1 MECLE
6 HRVLL
11 AGDLSTWHN
20 PVLPEDVN
28 ADSVVAL
35 DDVLLIANELHRT
48 GARSLLAEAQREGA
62 SLLGTP
68 SLAPSAAGAE
78 GEAPP
83 PLFLDVNGD
92 NYLSPADA
100 LMVARRLIAE
110 GQVDVAQMRF
120 DITNTT
126 GTSINSV
133 DVGDSFKLNVFV
145 QDIRANTVPDR
156 GVFSAFLDIFYDA
169 PLVSISGP
177 ITFGPKY
184 SLLQD
189 QSNKSTPGEIQDA
202 GNAQTDVGLG
212 GPVGPGEFLLL
223 TVPFTVDAA
232 PLRATNDNAGTDATL
247 NVAEDSPGVLIDVL
261 ANDTLNGPTELR
273 GAPAESP
280 PKTDVLFFND
290 PSNPVPP
297 EDIIYGSDV
306 LAIIS
311 TGSLLI
317 TAVGP
322 TSQGGTALSASG
334 GTRVQY
340 SPPAA
345 SNALGT
351 GETATDSYSY
361 TVSAGF
367 ASATATVTV
376 TLVGQNDVPTA
387 QDASFGTNEESL
399 LSDSLAP
406 YASDPDSNDS
416 LTFSGATSSALGA
429 AVAVNPD
436 GTFTYDPSI
445 SATLNA
451 LPAGGSVADTFSYT
465 VDDGNGGSDTATVT
479 VTVTGLNDPPLATA
493 DSGPG
498 FATDEDTAFVTA
510 NVLANDTDVDG
521 DTLSIIGLD
530 TTGTLGVVTD
540 NGDGTFGYD
549 PRGRFDSLAAGQ
561 STTDVFAY
569 TVSDGH
575 GGSDTAT
582 VTITVHGLNDPPK
595 ANDDFGPGFTTD
607 QDTPLVTG
615 NVLANDTDAEGDLLS
630 LVGINTTGT
639 WGEVT
644 NRGDGTF
651 GYDPNGQFDLLGS
664 GQNATDFFRYTI
676 SDGNGG
682 TDTATVAIT
691 VTGLNDPPTAGSG
704 SFGTDEDTPINDTLA
719 NLADDPDADDVLLFS
734 GGSTSTLG
742 AAVTIHPDGT
752 FSYDPTG
759 SGTLQAM
766 LPGETLADTFSYTV
780 SDGVA
785 SDSAQ
790 VTITVSG
797 RNDPPVARHDD
808 LFVDEQSSDNVLD
821 VLHNDS
827 DPDANDTLT
836 VISVGP
842 TDQGGTASVAA
853 DGLSVV
859 YTPNAGFIGNETFS
873 YTIQDGSGA
882 TATATVAVD
891 VEAVT
896 LPRARR
902 DSFTVV
908 EDSHDNNLDVFGN
921 DRINEGGTPSIS
933 LSGDPDHGGSVVIT
947 GPTTLQYTPVADFF
961 GTETFRYTLGD
972 GIGTP
977 QEAVVTVTVT
987 GINDAPQAADDAF
1000 STDEDTTFV
1009 TANVLANDTDVD
1021 GDTLSIIS
1029 LDTTGTLGEVTNNGN
1044 GTFGY
1049 DPNGQFD
1056 SLAAGQS
1063 TTDTFTYTVGD
1074 GHGGSDT
1081 AMVTITV
1088 NGLNDSPVARDDS
1101 GSAFKT
1107 DQDAAFVTG
1116 NVLAND
1122 TDAEGDSLSIVG
1134 IDTTGT
1140 LGVVTDHGDGTYG
1153 YDPHGQ
1159 FDFLGPGQ
1167 TATDS
1172 FTYTVTDGN
1181 GGTDT
1186 ATVAIT
1192 VVGLNDLPVAVDD
1205 SGAGF
1210 TTDEDTAFVTASVLA
1225 NDTDVDHGTLAV
1237 ASIDTTGTLGQVTG
1251 NGDGTFRYDPGAQ
1264 FQALGTGA
1272 GVTDSFV
1279 YTLSDGQGGSDTAT
1293 VTITING
1300 VNDAPVA
1307 SDDAGVGFT
1316 TDQDSAF
1323 TTANVLANDHDAEN
1337 DPLSIVSIDTT
1348 GTLGQVTDNGDGTFA
1363 YDPGGEFDFLG
1374 VGQTA
1379 GDTFTY
1385 TVGDGN
1391 GGTDTATVTVTV
1403 TGLNDSPT
1411 AQDASFGTTEDAPL
1425 GGSLASRASDPD
1437 GNDLLIFSAGN
1448 TSARGAAV
1456 TLKANGSFTYD
1467 PTVSGALQALL
1478 PGQSLADTF
1487 TYTVTDGGGKT
1498 AVATV
1503 TINVSGVNDAPTAQS
1518 DSFSGILEDSSN
1530 NVLNVLANDS
1540 TAPESGE
1547 TLTITSVGPTSA
1559 GGTVVNE
1566 ASRLKYTPAPNFF
1579 GTETWSYTIAD
1590 GHGGSGTATVSV
1602 AVTPQ
1607 NDPPTANDDSF
1618 GFVSNTGPHV
1628 LGVLANDTFAP
1639 DVGESLTIVST
1650 STPNRGGTVVNQGG
1664 QLLYTP
1670 PTGMQGQVT
1679 ETFTYTIDDGTGLTD
1694 TATVTINLTGF
1705 LPSSLLGNAFID
1717 TDRDSLRDSGERGI
1731 GDVNVTL
1738 TGVDMFGH
1746 GVSLATTTSGDGSY
1760 WFSDLVPGSYTIS
1773 SPQEAFLLDG
1783 PERIGTQG
1791 GNDSVN
1797 DQLSVSIPAQGGVV
1811 GRENNFAES
1820 GLQPQYYS
1828 IWDFLNT
1835 SSRKGVLFAT
1845 DSRSGQMWFSFL
1857 DGWDNFKSATARISA
1872 DGATLNLTFVDQ
1884 ALNVSTRS
1892 VPFRESAVLHIRGS
1906 VGTQYLVQLVGA
1918 ASNFGLAGAPAP
1930 ANGMR
1935 ALGAEG
1941 EGVSSLP
1948 AYAATLSPVS
1958 SPESGGPAPAGGLEA
1973 HASGRVTPS
1982 ALPAAIAAPANPPS
1996 PSSREWTFAAL
2007 AAEGEFL
2014 GTGSRAA
2021 GGDRGVGNEGLSSPR
2036 DELAPDAAPLLGG
2049 SGADARGATYAD
2061 PGADSNTL
2069 SDTAEDRRLAVDAVF
2084 GDADD
2089 GDSWESL
2096 LDESFGQQYEES
2108 LGAMPHRLFSPWDG
2122 VPV

>member
-11 AGDLSTWHN
+11 AGDLSTWQN

-28 ADSVVAL
+28 GDAVVAPN
-35 DDVLLIANELHRT
+35 DVLLIARELWRT
-48 GARSLLAEAQREGA
+48 GSRSLLAEPQVEGPSAHAA
-62 SLLGTP
+62 SSPATG
-68 SLAPSAAGAE
+68 AAGAE
-78 GEAPP
+78 GEDAPP
-83 PLFLDVNGD
+83 LYLDVNGD
-92 NYLSPADA
+92 NYLTPADA
-100 LMVARRLIAE
+100 LQVARRLTAE
-110 GQVDVAQMRF
+110 GQTDLMQLRF
-120 DITNTT
+120 EVTDAV
-126 GTSINSV
+126 GTSIESV
-133 DVGDSFKLNVFV
+133 DVGDSFLLNVYV
-145 QDIRANTVPDR
+145 QDIRPDTVPDR
-156 GVFSAFLDIFYDA
+156 GVSAAFLDVFYDA

-177 ITFGPKY
+177 ITFSPDY
-184 SLLQD
+184 SALPD
-189 QSNKSTPGEIQDA
+189 QSDKSTRGKINDV
-202 GNAQTDVGLG
+202 GNAQTDWGMG
-212 GPVGPGEFLLL
+212 GPLGHEEFLFF
-223 TVPFTVDAA
+223 TVPLTADAA
-232 PLRATNDNAGTDATL
+232 PLVAADDNAGTDATL
-247 NVAEDSPGVLIDVL
+247 NVAEDSPGVLVDVL
-261 ANDTLNGPTELR
+261 ANDTLGGPTELR
-273 GAPAESP
+273 GASAGNP
-280 PKTDVLFFND
+280 PLTDSFLWDD
-290 PSNPVPP
+290 PSTAVPP
-297 EDIIYGSDV
+297 ADIIYGSDV
-306 LAIIS
+306 LAINS

-317 TAVGP
+317 TDVGP
-322 TSQGGTALSASG
+322 TSQGGTAVSASG
-334 GTRVQY
+334 GTRVRY

-345 SNALGT
+345 ANALGA
-351 GETATDSYSY
+351 GETATDSFSY
-361 TVSAGF
+361 TVSDGF
-367 ASATATVTV
+367 ASATAMVTV
-376 TLVGQNDVPTA
+376 TLVGENDPPTA
-387 QDASFGTNEESL
+387 QDAGFNTNEESL
-399 LSDSLAP
+399 LSDDLAP

-445 SATLNA
+445 SETLDA

-498 FATDEDTAFVTA
+498 FTTNEDTAFVTA
-510 NVLANDTDVDG
+510 DVLANDTDVDG
-521 DTLSIIGLD
+521 DTLSVIGLD
-530 TTGTLGVVTD
+530 TTGTLGEVTD
-540 NGDGTFGYD
+540 NDDGTFGYD
-549 PRGRFDSLAAGQ
+549 PQGQFDSLAAGGIA
-561 STTDVFAY
+561 TDIFSY

-575 GGSDTAT
+575 GGSDTTT
-582 VTITVHGLNDPPK
+582 VTITVHGLNDPPVGV
-595 ANDDFGPGFTTD
+595 DDLGLGFTTD
-607 QDTPLVTG
+607 QDTALVTG
-615 NVLANDTDAEGDLLS
+615 NVLANDSDAEGDPLS
-630 LVGINTTGT
+630 LVGIDTTGT

-644 NRGDGTF
+644 DNGDGTF

-664 GQNATDFFRYTI
+664 GQNATDFFSYTI

-691 VTGLNDPPTAGSG
+691 VTGLNDSPTAGSG

-752 FSYDPTG
+752 FTYDPTG
-759 SGTLQAM
+759 SGTLRAM

-790 VTITVSG
+790 VTVTVSG
-797 RNDPPVARHDD
+797 RNDSPIARHDD

-821 VLHNDS
+821 VLLNDS

-859 YTPNAGFIGNETFS
+859 YTPDPGFIGHETFS

-882 TATATVAVD
+882 TATATVAVE
-891 VEAVT
+891 VEVLT
-896 LPRARR
+896 LPRARN
-902 DSFTVV
+902 DWFTVV
-908 EDSHDNNLDVFGN
+908 EDSQDNNLAVFAN
-921 DRINEGGTPSIS
+921 DLISVGGTPSIS
-933 LSGDPDHGGSVVIT
+933 LSGAPDQGGNVVIT
-947 GPTTLQYTPVADFF
+947 GPTTLQYRPAADFF

-977 QEAVVTVTVT
+977 DEAVVSVTVT
-987 GINDAPQAADDAF
+987 GVNDPPQATDDNF
-1000 STDEDTTFV
+1000 DTDEDTAFV
-1009 TANVLANDTDVD
+1009 TTNVLANDTDVD
-1021 GDTLSIIS
+1021 GDTLSITS

-1044 GTFGY
+1044 GTLDY
-1049 DPNGQFD
+1049 DPRGQFD

-1081 AMVTITV
+1081 ATVTITV
-1088 NGLNDSPVARDDS
+1088 NGLNDPPVAHDDS
-1101 GSAFKT
+1101 GSVFKT
-1107 DQDAAFVTG
+1107 DQDSTFVTA

-1122 TDAEGDSLSIVG
+1122 TDAEGDPLSIVG
-1134 IDTTGT
+1134 IDTTGI
-1140 LGVVTDHGDGTYG
+1140 LGVVTNNGNGTFG
-1153 YDPHGQ
+1153 YDPNGQ
-1159 FDFLGPGQ
+1159 FDFLGPAQ
-1167 TATDS
+1167 PATDS
-1172 FTYTVTDGN
+1172 FTYTITDGN

-1186 ATVAIT
+1186 ATVEIT
-1192 VVGLNDLPVAVDD
+1192 VVGLNDPPVAEDD
-1205 SGAGF
+1205 SGVGF
-1210 TTDEDTAFVTASVLA
+1210 TTDEDTAFVTANVLA
-1225 NDTDVDHGTLAV
+1225 NDADVDGGTLAV
-1237 ASIDTTGTLGQVTG
+1237 ASIDTTGTQGQVTD
-1251 NGDGTFRYDPGAQ
+1251 NHNGTFHYDPGAQ
-1264 FQALGTGA
+1264 FQALGSGA
-1272 GVTDSFV
+1272 SVTDSFV

-1293 VTITING
+1293 ITITING

-1307 SDDAGVGFT
+1307 SNDAGVGFT

-1323 TTANVLANDHDAEN
+1323 TTANVLTNDHDAEN
-1337 DPLSIVSIDTT
+1337 NPLSIVSIDTT
-1348 GTLGQVTDNGDGTFA
+1348 GTLGQVADNGDGTFA
-1363 YDPGGEFDFLG
+1363 YDPDGQFDFLG
-1374 VGQTA
+1374 SGQSGSDA
-1379 GDTFTY
+1379 FTY

-1403 TGLNDSPT
+1403 TGLNDVPT
-1411 AQDASFGTTEDAPL
+1411 AQNASFGTTEDAPL
-1425 GGSLASRASDPD
+1425 SGSLASRASDPD
-1437 GNDLLIFSAGN
+1437 GTDVLDFSAGN
-1448 TSARGAAV
+1448 TSAQGAAV
-1456 TLKANGSFTYD
+1456 TLNANGTFTYD
-1467 PTVSGALQALL
+1467 PTVSGTLQALL
-1478 PGQSLADTF
+1478 PGQSFADTF
-1487 TYTVTDGGGKT
+1487 TYTVTDGSGET
-1498 AVATV
+1498 AGATV
-1503 TINVSGVNDAPTAQS
+1503 TINVSGVNDAPTAVS

-1540 TAPESGE
+1540 SDPESGE

-1566 ASRLKYTPAPNFF
+1566 GSRLRYTPAPNFF
-1579 GTETWSYTIAD
+1579 GTETLSYTIAD
-1590 GHGGSGTATVSV
+1590 GHGGSDTAAVSV
-1602 AVTPQ
+1602 AVTSQ
-1607 NDPPTANDDSF
+1607 NDPPTANDDRF

-1639 DVGESLTIVST
+1639 DVGESLTIIST

-1664 QLLYTP
+1664 RLLYTP

-1679 ETFTYTIDDGTGLTD
+1679 ETFTYTIDDGTGQRD
-1694 TATVTINLTGF
+1694 TATVIIDVIGF
-1705 LPSSLLGNAFID
+1705 FPSSLLGNAFID
-1717 TDRDSLRDSGERGI
+1717 TDRDSLRDPGERGI

-1738 TGVDMFGH
+1738 TGVDMFGK

-1760 WFSDLVPGSYTIS
+1760 SFADLVPGSYTLS
-1773 SPQEAFLLDG
+1773 STQEAFLLDG
-1783 PERIGTQG
+1783 PETIGTQG
-1791 GNDSVN
+1791 GNASVN

-1820 GLQPQYYS
+1820 GLPPQYYS

-1845 DSRSGQMWFSFL
+1845 DSRSGQLWFSFL

-1884 ALNVSTRS
+1884 ALNTSTRS

-1918 ASNFGLAGAPAP
+1918 ASNFGLVGAPAP
-1930 ANGMR
+1930 SNWTRG
-1935 ALGAEG
+1935 LGAEG
-1941 EGVSSLP
+1941 EGVSSL
-1948 AYAATLSPVS
+1948 AAGAAALSPVS

-1973 HASGRVTPS
+1973 HAPEGVTPS

-1996 PSSREWTFAAL
+1996 PSNREWAFAAL

-2014 GTGSRAA
+2014 GTGGNAA
-2021 GGDRGVGNEGLSSPR
+2021 VGDRGLGNGRLSSPC
-2036 DELAPDAAPLLGG
+2036 DEMAPAAPPLLGR
-2049 SGADARGATYAD
+2049 SGAEARGATNAD

-2069 SDTAEDRRLAVDAVF
+2069 SDTAEDRWLAVDAVF

-2108 LGAMPHRLFSPWDG
+2108 LGAMPHRLFGPWDG